1 VRHPLGVGHRRHRS
15 SAAPLGSSNRRST
28 LVASA
33 AGRTRID
40 PCRPA
45 SAKNRCSACCSAPTR
60 IPRQYWRFSPKGVRL
75 WNRRSQVRILS
86 GALQKFR
93 LRRGIRAGAER
104 PVVAAEPRRAPAVRR
119 LADEPARTQR
129 TSERPLG
136 RERADAAARR
146 TRRRRGR
153 GSPRAECG
161 RAFEFKERRVTRE
174 ELARLLNEIPPKWRP
189 LFDLLAETGLRIS
202 EAPGLLERPRARLGR
217 AAAASQPRGSS
228 RGGRSPEVPSRGA
241 NRAAAVWALDSARPL
256 VAESESA
263 GCRSRVTP
271 GHGIRWPP

>member
-1 VRHPLGVGHRRHRS
+1 VTGSPASFGEARLWGAGCPKQALRLRHPLGVGHRRHRS
-15 SAAPLGSSNRRST
+15 SAAPLGSSNRRSPLGGQCCWLNPHRPVST
-28 LVASA
+28 RLGEKSLQPVAAHRPGFRASTGVSA
-33 AGRTRID
+33 R
-40 PCRPA
+40 
-45 SAKNRCSACCSAPTR
+45 KACVYGTEA
-60 IPRQYWRFSPKGVRL
+60 QRFESSRA
-75 WNRRSQVRILS
+75 RSK
-86 GALQKFR
+86 KFR

-161 RAFEFKERRVTRE
+161 RAFEFKERRFTRQ

-202 EAPGLLERPRARLGR
+202 EALGLLERPRARLGR

-241 NRAAAVWALDSARPL
+241 NRAAAV
-256 VAESESA
+256 
-263 GCRSRVTP
+263 
-271 GHGIRWPP
+271 